1 MTTAT
6 GTKPLAKD
14 EIGAA
19 GAALGRAFFD
29 DPLITYILPDEQK
42 REGQVRW
49 FMGQGAK
56 YGHTWGEVHTTESGV
71 EGAAVWLPPGDVKL
85 TMTRMARNGL
95 LLAPLKF
102 GFGGFNRFLS
112 AVNHLEHLHDRDAPE
127 RHWYLMILG
136 VDPPRQ
142 GHGVGGALIQPILAR
157 ADAEGLPCYLETMK
171 TRNVP
176 FSQKHGFEVIVE
188 DDLPKGG
195 PHFWTMKRPARTA

>member
-6 GTKPLAKD
+6 GVRRMAK
-14 EIGAA
+14 EQIAES

-29 DPLITYILPDEQK
+29 DPLMTWILPDEKK
-42 REGQVRW
+42 RPGQLAW

-56 YGHTWGEVHTTESGV
+56 YGHTWGEVYTTEGTV
-71 EGAAVWLPPGDVKL
+71 EGDAVWLPPGDVKL
-85 TMTRMARNGL
+85 TMMRMARNGL

-102 GFGGFNRFLS
+102 GFGPFNRFLS
-112 AVNHLEHLHDRDAPE
+112 AMNELEKLHERDMAA

-142 GHGVGGALIQPILAR
+142 GQGVGGALIQPILAR
-157 ADAEGLPCYLETMK
+157 ADADGLPCYLETTK

-176 FSQKHGFEVIVE
+176 FYQKHGFEMIVE
-188 DDLPKGG
+188 DDLPEV
-195 PHFWTMKRPARTA
+195 ARTSGR